1 MHPTA
6 GRIGADDSVDA
17 EVAVMD
23 SVEDFAAWVEQS
35 DRELQEWMKGLEE
48 EEARVNAWLAKQVE
62 SDPLEGLS

>member
-1 MHPTA
+1 
-6 GRIGADDSVDA
+6 
-17 EVAVMD
+17 MD

-62 SDPLEGLS
+62 SDVLEGLS